1 MRLGR
6 LSILFIAVLVLAFP
20 GSAGAAVVVGS
31 NLKEAPNSTIC
42 SQPGSPELDCT
53 TTLTDLPVGS
63 REPGGTSAP
72 SSGVITSW
80 KIRSGASVISHKVRL
95 RVVRNHTGVGS
106 GPVETL
112 SNLAGVYSYK
122 ARVPVQAGDRIGVDT
137 LDVPELKGAP
147 IIRASATGAGI
158 NYWMV
163 ALAEGETRNP
173 TTSSSTI
180 ELLINATIEPDNDGD
195 GFGDETQDLCPT
207 VANGGAACPP
217 TGGGG
222 GGGGT
227 GDGSTPPPPPPVE
240 VAPDTKIRKG
250 PKGMIAFPRATF
262 RFSAT
267 VAGSKFQCKLDKKP
281 FRGCKSP
288 KTYKNLT
295 AGKHTFKVRAIGPT
309 GLVDPTP
316 AKRTF
321 KVAP

>member
-6 LSILFIAVLVLAFP
+6 LSILLIAVLALLLPA
-20 GSAGAAVVVGS
+20 SAGAAVVVGS
-31 NLKEAPNSTIC
+31 NLKEAPNATIC
-42 SQPGSPELDCT
+42 SQPGMPELDCT
-53 TTLTDLPVGS
+53 TTLTGLPVAS

-80 KIRSGASVISHKVRL
+80 SIRSGASVISHKVRL
-95 RVVRNHTGVGS
+95 RVIRNHMGAGS

-112 SNLAGVYSYK
+112 PNVAGVYTYE
-122 ARVPVQAGDRIGVDT
+122 ARVPVQTNDRIGVDT
-137 LDVPELKGAP
+137 LDVPELKGVP
-147 IIRASATGAGI
+147 IVRGSATGAGI

-163 ALAEGETRNP
+163 ALADGETRNP

-180 ELLINATIEPDNDGD
+180 ELLIKATIEPDADGD
-195 GFGDETQDLCPT
+195 GFGDETQDLCPS
-207 VANGGAACPP
+207 VANAGAACPP

-222 GGGGT
+222 GT
-227 GDGSTPPPPPPVE
+227 TPPPPPPLPPVDST
-240 VAPDTKIRKG
+240 PDTKISKG
-250 PKGMIAFPRATF
+250 PKGTIGVPRATF

-267 VAGSKFQCKLDKKP
+267 VAGSRFQCKLDKKP

-288 KTYKNLT
+288 KAYRNLA

-321 KVAP
+321 RVAP

>member
-6 LSILFIAVLVLAFP
+6 LSILFIAVLALALP
-20 GSAGAAVVVGS
+20 ASAGAAVVVGS
-31 NLKEAPNSTIC
+31 NLKEAPNATIC
-42 SQPGSPELDCT
+42 SQPGMPELDCT

-80 KIRSGASVISHKVRL
+80 SIRSGVSVISHKVRL
-95 RVVRNHTGVGS
+95 RVIRNHTGAGS

-112 SNLAGVYSYK
+112 PNVAGIYTYA
-122 ARVPVQAGDRIGVDT
+122 ARIPVQANDRIGVDT

-163 ALAEGETRNP
+163 ALADGETRNP
-173 TTSSSTI
+173 TTSSSSI
-180 ELLINATIEPDNDGD
+180 ELTINATIEPDADGD
-195 GFGDETQDLCPT
+195 GFGDETQDLCPS
-207 VANGGAACPP
+207 VGNGGAACPP

-222 GGGGT
+222 TGGGG
-227 GDGSTPPPPPPVE
+227 GSTPPPPPVE
-240 VAPDTKIRKG
+240 VAPETKIAKG
-250 PKGMIAFPRATF
+250 PKGTIGVPRATF
-262 RFSAT
+262 RFGAT
-267 VAGSKFQCKLDKKP
+267 LAGSRFQCKLDKKP

-288 KTYKNLT
+288 KVYKNLA